1 MNHKTVGDM
10 MYLNVRETVNSKPRL
25 VPDTTNLQSI
35 ISHHK
40 DWYRSLYKYTEAQ
53 KKIIEETG
61 TVSGIKDTLTDLL
74 FFDFDSK
81 NDIEK
86 AREDALTA
94 ANRLIEA
101 GFPEESI
108 GCYFTGSKGFS
119 LEVQLNELLTVE
131 QFKAVT
137 NNIAGDL
144 ASFDHVVSDPN
155 RIVRIAGTKHN
166 KSGLYKIPLTPE
178 ELTDTTLDD
187 IKLLAKYPRK
197 VERELNKTNVPE
209 ELKQLPVEKE
219 VTSISKELTFDI
231 SSIDM
236 KARPPR
242 IDEAR
247 WLIINGFFRTGE
259 RNYAMLCT
267 ASTWKNLNLP
277 QDVVKG
283 MMLGTAKMQA
293 ERTGEEEFPENEI
306 DLILNQVYGPH
317 WKGGQFTT
325 KDPSNWLAKYALKM
339 GIKVKED
346 ESDPMT
352 LVEISPFFEHYA
364 KNYEKNLI
372 LTGIESLDKTIP
384 ITVGSNFGFVGAP
397 GVGKTAIALKIL
409 KHNSKQGMPV
419 VFASLDMVKNR
430 LFEKVIYNVSGLS
443 REEVYRRFKEGN
455 TRELIELVKENF
467 GNVWFYDKSAATV
480 EDVKRYTMDV
490 EQKTGQKVKLVMW
503 DYFERLNCDVADDT
517 AASKKVAAQ
526 VQDFVNDMDVASIM
540 LYQPNKMS
548 LGSGPDTEI
557 KSYTAIKGSS
567 FVFQSLRGIV
577 SLNRPFYTPE
587 TQELDRY
594 LICNVIK
601 NDLGELARLKYGW
614 HGKTGNIYELEDH
627 EKDELE
633 HLLKLKHSS
642 KEKKD
647 DGWE

>member
-1 MNHKTVGDM
+1 
-10 MYLNVRETVNSKPRL
+10 MYVNVRETVNSKPRL

-40 DWYRSLYKYTEAQ
+40 DWYRSLYKYNEEQ

-101 GFPEESI
+101 GFPEDSI

-119 LEVQLNELLTVE
+119 LELQLDELLTVE
-131 QFKAVT
+131 QFKAVI

-144 ASFDHVVSDPN
+144 TSFDHVVSDPN
-155 RIVRIAGTKHN
+155 RIVRISGTKHN

-178 ELTDTTLDD
+178 ELTETTMDD
-187 IKLLAKYPRK
+187 IKLLAKNPRK
-197 VERELNKTNVPE
+197 VDRTLSKTKVPE
-209 ELKQLPVEKE
+209 ELKIVPIEKQVE
-219 VTSISKELTFDI
+219 SISKELTFDI
-231 SSIDM
+231 TSIDM

-247 WLIINGFFRTGE
+247 WLIMNGFFRTGE
-259 RNYAMLCT
+259 RNYAMLCI

-283 MMLGTAKMQA
+283 MMLGSAKMQA
-293 ERTGEEEFPENEI
+293 ERTGEEEFPEKEI
-306 DLILNQVYGPH
+306 DLIINQVYGPH

-325 KDPSNWLAKYALKM
+325 KDPTNWLAKYAAKM
-339 GIKVKED
+339 GIQVREED
-346 ESDPMT
+346 TGPMT
-352 LVEISPFFEHYA
+352 LVDISPSFEHYA

-372 LTGIESLDKTIP
+372 KTGIESLDRTIP
-384 ITVGSNFGFVGAP
+384 ITVGSNFGIVGAP

-409 KHNSKQGMPV
+409 KYNSQQNMPV

-430 LFEKVIYNVSGLS
+430 LFEKVIYNVSGLT
-443 REEVYRRFKEGN
+443 REEVYARYKEGKIDDIV
-455 TRELIELVKENF
+455 RMVRENF
-467 GNVWFYDKSAATV
+467 GNVWFYDKSSATV

-517 AASKKVAAQ
+517 AASKKIAGQ

-577 SLNRPFYTPE
+577 TLNRPFYTPE
-587 TQELDRY
+587 TKDLDNY
-594 LICNVIK
+594 MIMNVVK

-614 HGKTGNIYELEDH
+614 KGKTGEIFELEDH
-627 EKDELE
+627 EKDELDQ
-633 HLLKLKHSS
+633 LIKLKKAT
-642 KEKKD
+642 KEEKT
-647 DGWE
+647 GWE

>member
-1 MNHKTVGDM
+1 MTTEKGDM
-10 MYLNVRETVNSKPRL
+10 MYVNIRETVNSKPRL
-25 VPDTTNLQSI
+25 IPDTENLQNI
-35 ISHHK
+35 ITHTT
-40 DWYRSLYKYTEAQ
+40 DWYRSLYKYTEEQ
-53 KKIIEETG
+53 KKKIEETG
-61 TVSGIKDTLTDLL
+61 TVSGIRDTLTDIL

-81 NDIEK
+81 DNIEK
-86 AREDALTA
+86 ARVDALEV
-94 ANRLIEA
+94 ANRLLEA
-101 GFPEESI
+101 GFSEESI

-119 LEVQLNELLTVE
+119 LELQIDDLLTPD

-137 NNIAGDL
+137 ANLAGDL
-144 ASFDHVVSDPN
+144 ETFDTVVSDPN

-178 ELTDTTLDD
+178 ELAEASLDD
-187 IKLLAKYPRK
+187 IKLLAKYPRNLERKLSVANFPQELKESVTEKK
-197 VERELNKTNVPE
+197 VET
-209 ELKQLPVEKE
+209 
-219 VTSISKELTFDI
+219 ISKELTFDI
-231 SSIDM
+231 STVDM

-247 WLIINGFFRTGE
+247 WLLQNGFFRTGE
-259 RNYAMLCT
+259 RNHAMLCL
-267 ASTWKNLNLP
+267 ASTYKNLNYPL
-277 QDVVKG
+277 DVTRG
-283 MMLGTAKMQA
+283 MMLGTAKMQS
-293 ERTGEEEFPENEI
+293 ERTGEEEFPDHEI
-306 DLILNQVYGPH
+306 ELILTQVYGPH

-325 KDPSNWLAKYALKM
+325 KDPTNWLAKYAVKM
-339 GIKVKED
+339 GIKVTED
-346 ESDPMT
+346 EAGPMT
-352 LVEISPFFEHYA
+352 LVEISPYFERYA

-372 LTGIESLDKTIP
+372 KTGIDSLDKTIP

-409 KHNSKQGMPV
+409 KYNSQQGMPV

-443 REEVYRRFKEGN
+443 REEVYNRYKEGKID
-455 TRELIELVKENF
+455 ELVHLVKENY

-503 DYFERLNCDVADDT
+503 DYFERLNCDVSDDT
-517 AASKKVAAQ
+517 AASKKIAGQ

-587 TQELDRY
+587 TKDLDRY
-594 LICNVIK
+594 LICNIIK
-601 NDLGELARLKYGW
+601 NDLGELDRLKYGW
-614 HGKTGNIYELEDH
+614 NGKTGDIYELEDH
-627 EKDELE
+627 EKDELDQ
-633 HLLKLKHSS
+633 LLKMKKAK
-642 KEKKD
+642 KEGE
-647 DGWE
+647 DGWD